1 MLKKKK
7 TNPVKRTQT
16 HQKRLSDMIK
26 VGLSLDKGR
35 FNIHKPINVINHVN
49 SLKTKKKNH
58 ESIPTDTE
66 KALNKIQHVLMIN
79 VLEKGELDRT
89 HLL

>member
-1 MLKKKK
+1 MLKKK
-7 TNPVKRTQT
+7 PVKRTQT
-16 HQKRLSDMIK
+16 HQKRLFDIIK

-49 SLKTKKKNH
+49 SLKTKKNH

-66 KALNKIQHVLMIN
+66 KALNKVQHALMIN
-79 VLEKGELDRT
+79 VLEKGGLDRT